1 MAKQNAKLRAMRER
15 TPSRTA
21 PGEPMSRTEL
31 AESVNAFLW
40 NSTAERYDLDGHAI
54 ARYERGQVAWPSA
67 HYRSGLRAVLGVS
80 TDSELGF
87 HPSPRGST
95 TMAAT
100 RHDKVL
106 ASDSEDAAETFAAL
120 GYGAFPA
127 ESSALQQAE
136 QLRLGVHEVLAEGAL
151 SEASLDEWD
160 LTVVRHGMATRDRP
174 AAALLVDLSAD
185 FGELE
190 RAMNRCRSVSTLRRL
205 TRVTAHMSGL
215 MCLTLVKLDERPAF
229 RRWART
235 ARVAALEIDD
245 PVTHAWVLAQE
256 AYGHFYSDDL
266 PEAVHVARH
275 AQAVVPNTA
284 CVGSVLAAALE
295 ARALAA
301 LGRAEPTYAALHR
314 AESILAILDESAVV
328 ASAFGYNEAQLRFH
342 ESNALTHLGDTKAA
356 WTAQERALTLVPA
369 SDFMDRAFT
378 QLDRAV
384 CIARDGDAAGASGQ
398 ALDTLLGLTKAQRA
412 GIITSRAR
420 QLVAALPPQRQALRP
435 VRELRDVLALPTN
448 PEG

>member
-1 MAKQNAKLRAMRER
+1 
-15 TPSRTA
+15 
-21 PGEPMSRTEL
+21 
-31 AESVNAFLW
+31 
-40 NSTAERYDLDGHAI
+40 
-54 ARYERGQVAWPSA
+54 
-67 HYRSGLRAVLGVS
+67 
-80 TDSELGF
+80 
-87 HPSPRGST
+87 
-95 TMAAT
+95 MAAT